1 MRQSTRS
8 GVMARSERDAQG
20 VEARLVRS
28 DVGVV
33 EARRSFGGIDV
44 PATLG
49 GTAAAIG
56 TAALVA
62 GLLAGAGTIGYQRGL
77 AGNEELSVGGLVAG
91 LVTLLIAFLAGGW
104 VAGRM
109 ARYDGGRNGVLTAVW
124 FLLLAALMSGL
135 GAWLGREYDVFP
147 SLRLPQWFSADARTG
162 AAVATGLV
170 ALAVM
175 LLAGWLGGHL
185 GSRYHRKADA
195 LISTTRQGGIAGPA
209 QSRITDA

>member
-1 MRQSTRS
+1 MKESAS
-8 GVMARSERDAQG
+8 GVEARSERDAQE
-20 VEARLVRS
+20 VRARRVGS
-28 DVGVV
+28 DVGVK

-56 TAALVA
+56 TAVLVA
-62 GLLAGAGTIGYQRGL
+62 GLLAGAGTVGYQRGL
-77 AGNEELSVGGLVAG
+77 AGTEELSIGGLVAG
-91 LVTLLIAFLAGGW
+91 LATLLIAFLVGGW

-135 GAWLGREYDVFP
+135 GAWLGREYDVLP
-147 SLRLPQWFSADARTG
+147 SLRLPQWFSAEARTG
-162 AAVATGLV
+162 AAVASGLV

-175 LLAGWLGGHL
+175 LLAAWLGGHL
-185 GSRYHRKADA
+185 GSRYHRRADA
-195 LISTTRQGGIAGPA
+195 LISTTREGGIARPA
-209 QSRITDA
+209 QRGSVDA